1 MRSDNLVGLKHA
13 STDLAYL
20 TELLIRL
27 GPEFRAFVRQEDLSF
42 PMLAIGAADLPAAR
56 ALHFELFEINQAVF
70 YDTNPIPMK
79 FMMKYLGMHDSN
91 EHRLPLVSASTEPQ
105 RRRGS
110 VGRSCRD
117 GGGGRTCLA

>member
-1 MRSDNLVGLKHA
+1 MLIYHIPGRAGVTLAPAAVERIAMRSDNLVGLKHA

-27 GPEFRAFVRQEDLSF
+27 GPEFRAFVGQEDLSF

-70 YDTNPIPMK
+70 YDTNPIPM
-79 FMMKYLGMHDSN
+79 S
-91 EHRLPLVSASTEPQ
+91 S
-105 RRRGS
+105 
-110 VGRSCRD
+110 
-117 GGGGRTCLA
+117 